1 MIFYSYCMAMSFL
14 LLFLKHPNLKL
25 IRMKNVK
32 LALLT
37 IIVATFIL
45 LPVPK
50 MKSQTLQTPTP

>member
-50 MKSQTLQTPTP
+50 MK